1 MQIPKS
7 KLNTI
12 EKDMKNLQEENK
24 ENKEYQNCQM
34 EITRLTKEKIAL
46 ETELNKSQTVISN
59 YFSDCLDDN
68 ITT

>member
-24 ENKEYQNCQM
+24 ENKEYKNCQM
-34 EITRLTKEKIAL
+34 EITRLK
-46 ETELNKSQTVISN
+46 LNTIHKCFLPV
-59 YFSDCLDDN
+59 
-68 ITT
+68 

>member
-24 ENKEYQNCQM
+24 ENKEYKNCQM

-59 YFSDCLDDN
+59 YFSDCL
-68 ITT
+68 T